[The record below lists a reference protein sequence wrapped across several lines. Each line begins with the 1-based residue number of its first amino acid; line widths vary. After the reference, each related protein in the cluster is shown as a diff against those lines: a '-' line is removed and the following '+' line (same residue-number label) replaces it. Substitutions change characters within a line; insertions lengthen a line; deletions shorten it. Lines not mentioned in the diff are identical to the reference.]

1 MKQTLL
7 FGASLAASML
17 AFIASGH
24 AEGCGHITISSMT
37 WQSAEV
43 TASLDKMILEKGYG
57 CDVEIV
63 PGDTV
68 PSLTSIIEKQEPDV
82 IPEGWVS
89 LQPELIARGL
99 ADNKIKITVDI
110 LSDGGVNGWW
120 IPKYFADEHPE
131 IKSIPD
137 ALKHPELFPSPEDT
151 SKGAV
156 FNGPQGW
163 GSTLITTQLFKA
175 YGAEQAGFVLVDPGS
190 AAGLDGTIARA
201 YERKKPWLGFYWA
214 PTAILGKYQMVRLDF
229 AAPADEKEW
238 SRCMTVAD
246 CPDPKPGVWP
256 TDRVATVV
264 SQKFYDRADKDVLAY
279 FKNRS
284 WSNDTVNAL
293 LSHMT
298 DTQATGDDGAKFF
311 LKNNQDIWEKW
322 VTPAAAEKIKSS
334 L

>member
-1 MKQTLL
+1 M
-7 FGASLAASML
+7 
-17 AFIASGH
+17 
-24 AEGCGHITISSMT
+24 
-37 WQSAEV
+37 
-43 TASLDKMILEKGYG
+43 
-57 CDVEIV
+57 
-63 PGDTV
+63 
-68 PSLTSIIEKQEPDV
+68 
-82 IPEGWVS
+82 
-89 LQPELIARGL
+89 
-99 ADNKIKITVDI
+99 
-110 LSDGGVNGWW
+110 DGGS
-120 IPKYFADEHPE
+120 PKYFADEHPE

-137 ALKHPELFPSPEDT
+137 ALKHPELFPSPEDP

-175 YGAEQAGFVLVDPGS
+175 YGGEKAGFVLVDPGS

-214 PTAILGKYQMVRLDF
+214 PTAILGKYPMVRLDF
-229 AAPADEKEW
+229 AAPDDQKEW

-256 TDRVATVV
+256 KDKVSTVV
-264 SQKFYDRADKDVLAY
+264 SQKFFDSADKDVLAY
-279 FKNRS
+279 FQKRS
-284 WSNDTVNAL
+284 WTNDTVSAL

-311 LKNNQDIWEKW
+311 LKNNQDVWEKW
-322 VTPAAAEKIKSS
+322 VTPEAAEKIKAS

>member
-1 MKQTLL
+1 MKRTLL

-17 AFIASGH
+17 ALITSGH
-24 AEGCGHITISSMT
+24 AEGCGHITVASMT

-89 LQPELIARGL
+89 LQPELISQGL
-99 ADNKIKITVDI
+99 AENKIKITVDI

-120 IPKYFADEHPE
+120 VPKYFADEHPD

-137 ALKHPELFPSPEDT
+137 ALKHPELFPAPEDP

-175 YGAEQAGFVLVDPGS
+175 YGGEKAGFVLVDPGS

-201 YERKKPWLGFYWA
+201 YERQKPWLGFYWA

-229 AAPADEKEW
+229 AAPEDEKEW

-256 TDRVATVV
+256 KDKVSTVV
-264 SQKFYDRADKDVLAY
+264 SQKFFDSADKDVLDY
-279 FKNRS
+279 FQKRS
-284 WSNDTVNAL
+284 WTNDTVNAL

-298 DTQATGDDGAKFF
+298 DTQATGDDGAKYF
-311 LKNNQDIWEKW
+311 LNNNQEVWEKW
-322 VTPAAAEKIKSS
+322 VTPEAAEKIKAS